1 MRDSNV
7 IALTVDAARSR
18 FMDGVPAPAGATR
31 PGGGRKAAGAG
42 ATWGSGE
49 PIRREPRPACPQR
62 GIAVLSPVFFPAR
75 QKLKGIRIMANT
87 AQARKR
93 ARQSEA
99 TRARN
104 ASLKSAL
111 RTAVKKVR
119 KVIASGDKAAAAK
132 QLTESQSVID
142 RIADKNI
149 VHKNTASR
157 TKSRLAQAI
166 KGMA

>member
-1 MRDSNV
+1 
-7 IALTVDAARSR
+7 
-18 FMDGVPAPAGATR
+18 
-31 PGGGRKAAGAG
+31 
-42 ATWGSGE
+42 
-49 PIRREPRPACPQR
+49 
-62 GIAVLSPVFFPAR
+62 
-75 QKLKGIRIMANT
+75 MANT

-166 KGMA
+166 KGRA